1 MRRRSGFT
9 LIELLV
15 VIAIIAVLIAL
26 LLPAVQAARE
36 AARRAQCTNN
46 LKQLGLAS
54 HNYLSQNNCLPL
66 QTQYPASADIS
77 WGWSYGWPLALLPNL
92 EQTSMFNAFNFSTGM
107 FGNASGNQPPY
118 AAFNNT
124 TVAYMQLNVLICPSD
139 GVKRRPQ
146 APYGTLNYVG
156 NQGGPGA
163 VMAFSGTV
171 VPQLWFTWGG
181 TWADVNNF
189 GPIGIEGIRDGTSK
203 TGLFSERL
211 VGLSGSPN
219 VPLGSADQK
228 RAIYNSTVGAPHPA
242 TVQQLTAF
250 LLSCKGLPA
259 GTASVR
265 SDGNGAYWAMAYPW
279 HLAVNE
285 YNHVLP
291 PNSLS
296 CQNKTD
302 YFGTWLTFVGPTGAA
317 PPSSNHPGGA
327 NMCMADGSVRF
338 VRDSVNQQ
346 AWWSLGTRAGGEV
359 IDGSSY

>member
-1 MRRRSGFT
+1 MRRRAGFT

-46 LKQLGLAS
+46 LKQLGLAA
-54 HNYLSQNNCLPL
+54 HNYLAQNNVLPL
-66 QTQYPASADIS
+66 QTMYPASADIS

-92 EQTSMFNAFNFSTGM
+92 EQSAMFNALNFSTGF

-124 TVAYMQLNVLICPSD
+124 TVAFMQLNVLICPSD
-139 GVKRRPQ
+139 GSKHRPGGS
-146 APYGTLNYVG
+146 YGSTNYVG

-163 VMAFSGTV
+163 ITPFTGSV
-171 VPQLWFTWGG
+171 VPQTWFGWGG
-181 TWADVNNF
+181 WGDLQNF
-189 GPIGIEGIRDGTSK
+189 GPIGIEAIRDGTSK

-211 VGLSGSPN
+211 MGIPSGPVVLLSSPD
-219 VPLGSADQK
+219 SR
-228 RAIYNSTVGAPHPA
+228 RAIYNATVGAPWHSNQ
-242 TVQQLTAF
+242 QQLAAF
-250 LLSCKGLPA
+250 LQSCKALPGATKSIGSDKNGL
-259 GTASVR
+259 
-265 SDGNGAYWAMAYPW
+265 YWMAAYPW

-291 PNSLS
+291 PNSVS
-296 CQNKTD
+296 CQNPSE

-317 PPSSNHPGGA
+317 PPSSNHPAGA
-327 NMCMADGSVRF
+327 NICLADGSVRF
-338 VRDSVNQQ
+338 IRDSVNIQSWQ
-346 AWWSLGTRAGGEV
+346 GMGTRNGGEV
-359 IDGSSY
+359 VDASTY